1 MSHSKIAFN
10 FFSLLI
16 QNSLNLWFSYIFHYT
31 HCIMEHHSLQGPH
44 IFTQC
49 SRHQKGL
56 VYLWKITG
64 KIQIEKN
71 IKKQLKVFKSTEDFT
86 RFYPI
91 TDLLQLIC
99 TPRYGLCMYLRIPRT
114 SSSYP
119 KEKSRSASSI
129 ISNSSDCLRSRLP
142 ALMWANARVG
152 VATMMSGFSINMG
165 LSNKIHILILLV
177 NK

>member
-1 MSHSKIAFN
+1 MYFPSHSQHYGAP
-10 FFSLLI
+10 FSSALGHLHSVWPTSERPGI
-16 QNSLNLWFSYIFHYT
+16 SLGDYWENTDRKKY
-31 HCIMEHHSLQGPH
+31 
-44 IFTQC
+44 
-49 SRHQKGL
+49 
-56 VYLWKITG
+56 
-64 KIQIEKN
+64 
-71 IKKQLKVFKSTEDFT
+71 KKQLKVFKSTEDFT

-99 TPRYGLCMYLRIPRT
+99 TPRYGLCIYLRIPRT